1 MWLWPILWI
10 ILSMRHKMNIQRPEF
25 VRIPSAITLV
35 SGATARTHL
44 NRLLTSNI
52 SQDYV
57 LSRRHSVICD
67 RNGRITS
74 YQLHADLGDQILL
87 VHADSVSENLRNN
100 LTTGVTWNEN
110 VNVSIGDG
118 AIHRMLVYGNGAESV
133 ISKLGVSVNQ
143 LNSSSW
149 IEYDDSMISI
159 IDEFDGT
166 PIYEFL
172 VPDREISNLTLNLNE
187 LGVKEGKIDTAIAL
201 QSYKGIIDSSIN
213 LSGNNPLHL
222 GMINIVDLKK
232 GCYPGQEIHARMES
246 RDAIKKT
253 LTTFRTN
260 SQLSIGRLKTTDRLS
275 VEVIS
280 SDKFA
285 DEWINLILHP
295 SDLNVNPDINIQID
309 NTNISCYLV

>member
-1 MWLWPILWI
+1 
-10 ILSMRHKMNIQRPEF
+10 
-25 VRIPSAITLV
+25 
-35 SGATARTHL
+35 
-44 NRLLTSNI
+44 
-52 SQDYV
+52 
-57 LSRRHSVICD
+57 
-67 RNGRITS
+67 
-74 YQLHADLGDQILL
+74 
-87 VHADSVSENLRNN
+87 
-100 LTTGVTWNEN
+100 VTWNEN

>member
-1 MWLWPILWI
+1 MG
-10 ILSMRHKMNIQRPEF
+10 HKMNIQSPEF

-35 SGATARTHL
+35 SGSTARTHL

-52 SQDYV
+52 SDDHV

-74 YQLHADLGDQILL
+74 YQLHADLGEQILL
-87 VHADSVSENLRNN
+87 VHDDSVSGNLRIN
-100 LTTGVTWNEN
+100 LTTGVTWNET

-118 AIHRMLVYGNGAESV
+118 AIHRMLVYGKGTENV
-133 ISKLGVSVNQ
+133 ISKLGINVNQ
-143 LNSSSW
+143 LNPASW
-149 IEYDDSMISI
+149 IEYNDSMISI
-159 IDEFDGT
+159 INEFDGT

-172 VPDREISNLTLNLNE
+172 VPEREISDWTLNLNE
-187 LGVKEGKIDTAIAL
+187 LGVKEGKKDTAIAL
-201 QSYKGIIDSSIN
+201 QSYKGIIDPSIN

-222 GMINIVDLKK
+222 RMIDIVDLKK

-253 LTTFRTN
+253 LTTFRSN
-260 SQLSIGRLKTTDRLS
+260 NQLSIGRLKTTDR
-275 VEVIS
+275 VGIEVIS
-280 SDKFA
+280 SDKLA

-295 SDLNVNPDINIQID
+295 SDLNVNPAINIQID